1 MSKFWV
7 IFRREYAQV
16 VKKKSFIVGIFLTP
30 ALMAAFTVIPAM
42 LARMQSSETEK
53 MAIIDMS
60 GSQIGEKFEAA
71 IAGYKLSDSTQ
82 PRYGVERVFE
92 LDADDT
98 VRYNVLNDSLCTL
111 INNKQLRYFL
121 VVKEGVQLA
130 DSNAFLV
137 TNSDNF
143 QTFDRF
149 ERRLSDILSS
159 FRLRMSDINLP
170 VDSVLALTE
179 KVELR
184 IKDAKGESIPFEVKY
199 FTALVFV
206 MIMFAMMLG
215 YGQLVMRSVIEEK
228 NSRIMEV
235 LISSV
240 SPFQLML
247 GKVVGLGAATFTQMA
262 VWVVIGAGL
271 FLMRGT
277 FQIGSSIDRIVFNP
291 FIVISFLAYMIS
303 GYLLFSTMF
312 ALIGSIVN
320 SEKEAQNFVFP
331 ITMCMI
337 IPVMLG
343 IYVVQEPNSTVSVVL
358 SLIPFLTPT
367 MMLMRIIFVAPTMTE
382 YSLFSGLVGE
392 AVLGFILVSLSVV
405 GMIWL
410 TSKVFRVGILMYG
423 KRPTL
428 PEILKWIKY

>member
-1 MSKFWV
+1 VSKFWV